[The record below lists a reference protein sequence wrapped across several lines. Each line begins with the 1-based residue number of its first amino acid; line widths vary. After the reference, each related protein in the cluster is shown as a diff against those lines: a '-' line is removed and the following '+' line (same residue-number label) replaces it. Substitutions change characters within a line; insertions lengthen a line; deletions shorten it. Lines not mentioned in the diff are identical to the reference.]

1 MSARREF
8 EVPMGY
14 SGGDYQERVGV
25 MDVWEGAIGL
35 DLDRSSEKLT
45 NNKTRPC
52 LYTWRL

>member
-25 MDVWEGAIGL
+25 MDVCEGAVGL
-35 DLDRSSEKLT
+35 DLDQAHQR
-45 NNKTRPC
+45 N
-52 LYTWRL
+52 